1 MKQYV
6 YPMEINESN
15 ALIHFDNRVSQR
27 DVHKHRRARLDARND
42 LARRNTT
49 LQKME
54 KLNKKVRKNLLKGA
68 KKKHVKSQ
76 LLGLYDSP
84 F

>member
-1 MKQYV
+1 
-6 YPMEINESN
+6 MEINESN

-27 DVHKHRRARLDARND
+27 DVHEHRKARLDARND

-54 KLNKKVRKNLLKGA
+54 KLNKKVSRI
-68 KKKHVKSQ
+68 
-76 LLGLYDSP
+76 Y
-84 F
+84 

>member
-1 MKQYV
+1 
-6 YPMEINESN
+6 MEINESN

-27 DVHKHRRARLDARND
+27 DVHEHRKARLDARND

-54 KLNKKVRKNLLKGA
+54 KLNKKVSKNLLKGA
-68 KKKHVKSQ
+68 KKKTT
-76 LLGLYDSP
+76 
-84 F
+84 